1 MRRTKATSCAQTT
14 READLEEFQAMNP
27 EREVRNAAKAMAATR
42 RLASGLEGGMNSWR
56 EEDRRRGQTG

>member
-1 MRRTKATSCAQTT
+1 
-14 READLEEFQAMNP
+14 MNP